1 MMPKTKSV
9 RNKEARLVFALFL
22 ALSLLFA
29 GCGGGKRSPPSTSTT
44 PSRVPSP
51 PSVAKRP
58 VKLDEAPPIRVLLKA
73 NFRSVPIVGS
83 DVDSLRLLQSG
94 GGKIQLSDGNARV
107 FRSGSGFRLQP
118 RKGRTLK
125 LDGVSYQGALE
136 VFINP
141 LGRPVIVNELSL
153 ETYLK
158 GVVPNELSANGS
170 SQMEALKALTIA
182 ARTFA
187 FSSLGQNS
195 RRGFD
200 LYSDNRSQVY
210 RGDRSEQLISNRA
223 VEQTWGTIATYRN
236 QAIVAFYSSTC
247 GGVTADYQGAFQRP
261 GIPYLQGGA
270 HCPDHSSPHSS
281 WEELIQISRIQGAL
295 DRVAGVGRLKRL
307 QSLQKSRWGRT
318 VEMLFVGDQGEKVVK
333 GLAIRSALGLRSNW
347 IFALEPHYDSSGYI
361 SEIHATGRG
370 WGHGVGLCQTGTV
383 ELSRQGWSFEKI
395 LKHYYTG
402 ISLARRW

>member
-1 MMPKTKSV
+1 M
-9 RNKEARLVFALFL
+9 A
-22 ALSLLFA
+22 
-29 GCGGGKRSPPSTSTT
+29 
-44 PSRVPSP
+44 
-51 PSVAKRP
+51 
-58 VKLDEAPPIRVLLKA
+58 
-73 NFRSVPIVGS
+73 
-83 DVDSLRLLQSG
+83 SLRLIQSG
-94 GGKIQLSDGNARV
+94 GGKIQLSDGKGRV
-107 FRSGSGFRLQP
+107 LRAGSGFRLQP
-118 RKGRTLK
+118 RKGRILK

-158 GVVPNELSANGS
+158 GVVPNELSANGH
-170 SQMEALKALTIA
+170 SQLEALKALTIA

-187 FSSLGQNS
+187 FSSLGQNAS
-195 RRGFD
+195 RGFD
-200 LYSDNRSQVY
+200 LYTDNRSQVY
-210 RGDRSEQLISNRA
+210 RGARSEQLISNRA
-223 VEQTWGTIATYRN
+223 IEQTWGTIATYRY

-247 GGVTADYQGAFQRP
+247 GGVTADYQEAFQRP
-261 GIPYLQGGA
+261 GIPYLKGGA
-270 HCPDHSSPHSS
+270 HCPDHASPYSS
-281 WEELIQISRIQGAL
+281 WEELIQVSRIQGDL

-307 QSLQKSRWGRT
+307 ESLQKSRWGRT
-318 VEMLFVGDQGEKVVK
+318 VEMRFVGDQGEKVVK

-347 IFALEPHYDSSGYI
+347 IIALESHYDSSGYI

-383 ELSRQGWSFEKI
+383 ELARQGWSSEKI